1 MPVDWDAVFKE
12 MEEQE
17 PISTV
22 PMRPP
27 QNRGPPLDWDILVA
41 KREKLASVDADTES
55 EARPATGHSDS
66 LALAR
71 TRSAEERGTTRAA
84 MARQEV
90 SQAKAE
96 HRVLLSSELSLERQ
110 QLAALSP
117 IGSSERS
124 DPQESS
130 CSDTSSSSSP
140 TSENELDGKAFVL
153 RRARVIPQPAEGSCL
168 FHCMAYTLDGTS
180 AASLRREIADWIGA
194 NPTVKIADT
203 IVSDWVQWE
212 SGSSVSTYARRMRV
226 RGWGGGIEMA
236 ACSVLKGVN
245 IHGARIISFINIRFY
260 EQHNGKQNDWS
271 CAG

>member
-27 QNRGPPLDWDILVA
+27 QNRGPPLDWDSLVA
-41 KREKLASVDADTES
+41 KTEKLASGDADT
-55 EARPATGHSDS
+55 EARPATGHS

-71 TRSAEERGTTRAA
+71 TRSAEERSRAA
-84 MARQEV
+84 VARQEV

-96 HRVLLSSELSLERQ
+96 QRVLSSELSLVRQ

-117 IGSSERS
+117 NGRS
-124 DPQESS
+124 KPQESS
-130 CSDTSSSSSP
+130 CSDTSRSSSP
-140 TSENELDGKAFVL
+140 TSENEVDGKAFVL

-203 IVSDWVQWE
+203 IVSDWVRWE

-245 IHGARIISFINIRFY
+245 IHGARIISFIITVAMNSTTKNRMIGPAPSRIY
-260 EQHNGKQNDWS
+260 
-271 CAG
+271 